1 MLRMCIAGLIAWA
14 AFARG
19 PVYELRGRIE
29 PPTRAAL
36 SIYGANTP
44 FSDTAESGDDG
55 RFRFRN
61 LVAGAYTL
69 SIVVPGR
76 GEARVTVEIDPGA
89 ADSARRVEVVLNL
102 KDSDFTMADAARQR
116 NAVSAAQL
124 AIPAQAWREYEAAR
138 RELARRDAAAAQAH
152 LEKAVSLAPPFE
164 AAWNTLGTIFYQ
176 RRDYERAEQCFR
188 KALRHDPKAY
198 EALVNLGGVLIN
210 LHRLAEAADYNERA
224 VSRRPNDALANAQ
237 LGMTYFELGHLEPA
251 EKYLTRAVEIDPAH
265 FSHPQ
270 LMLAEIHVRRE
281 EPRRAA
287 DDLESFLAYHPGW
300 KGARK
305 CGGRSSA
312 CEKSDDPAG
321 FGITLVCY
329 GGLLDT

>member
-1 MLRMCIAGLIAWA
+1 MLRMWIAGLVAWTA
-14 AFARG
+14 LAHQ

-29 PPTRAAL
+29 PETRAAL

-44 FSDTAESGDDG
+44 FSATGEADDGG

-76 GEARVTVEIDPGA
+76 GEARVTIEIGPAA
-89 ADSARRVEVVLNL
+89 ADSARRIDVVLNL
-102 KDSDFTMADAARQR
+102 KDSDFTMADAARRR

-124 AIPAQAWREYEAAR
+124 AIPARAWREYEEAKR
-138 RELARRDAAAAQAH
+138 DLARRDAAAAQAH
-152 LEKAVSLAPPFE
+152 LEKAVGIAPPFE
-164 AAWNTLGTIFYQ
+164 AAWNTLGTIAYQ

-188 KALRHDPKAY
+188 KALRYDPNAY

-210 LHRLAEAADYNERA
+210 LHRLAEAMDYNDRA

-237 LGMTYFELGHLEPA
+237 LGMTYFEMGSFDLA
-251 EKYLTRAVEIDPAH
+251 EKYLARAVEIDPAH

-270 LMLAEIHVRRE
+270 LILADIHVRRS

-287 DDLESFLAYHPGW
+287 DDLENFLAHHPDW
-300 KGARK
+300 PGAQEMKRQIERLRK
-305 CGGRSSA
+305 ER
-312 CEKSDDPAG
+312 
-321 FGITLVCY
+321 
-329 GGLLDT
+329 